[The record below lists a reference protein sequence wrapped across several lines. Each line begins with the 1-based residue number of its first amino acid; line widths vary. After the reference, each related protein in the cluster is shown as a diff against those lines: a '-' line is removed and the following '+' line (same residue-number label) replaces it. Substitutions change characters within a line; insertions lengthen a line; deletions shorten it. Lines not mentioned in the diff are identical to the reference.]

1 MGQSDMGVKPRYQS
15 NYDGQDRQRWV
26 RKAIADKDKGTL
38 QTLLET
44 EEGRWF
50 IARLLKNEGLHSSGF
65 TGNSGTFYN
74 EGRRSVA
81 VDIYTN
87 IKTLLGVD
95 GIRQLHKA
103 QEDLMEFE
111 ERALE
116 MAKEKEENHG

>member
-1 MGQSDMGVKPRYQS
+1 MGKRYYS
-15 NYDGQDRQRWV
+15 NYDGEDKQKLV
-26 RKAIADKDKGTL
+26 RKAIADKDKGAMKV
-38 QTLLET
+38 LLT
-44 EEGRWF
+44 SEEGRWF

-116 MAKEKEENHG
+116 MAKAKEEDHG

>member
-26 RKAIADKDKGTL
+26 RKAIADKDKGAL

-95 GIRQLHKA
+95 AIRQLHKA

-116 MAKEKEENHG
+116 MAKANEEEHG

>member
-1 MGQSDMGVKPRYQS
+1 MGKRYYS
-15 NYDGQDRQRWV
+15 NYDGEDRQKWV
-26 RKAIADKDKGTL
+26 RVAIAGKDKDAL
-38 QTLLET
+38 QALLDS

-95 GIRQLHKA
+95 GIRKLHKA

-116 MAKEKEENHG
+116 AAKEKEAQNRG